1 MSYRIHIKKDYKPEI
16 RWHPAKPWYHRH
28 RPWLFA
34 LGSSCLGSLL
44 YITVLMQTNRVD
56 AGQDFDLLN
65 SPAPI
70 NASFPAGNA
79 QTFDE
84 TSMGNNET
92 QAAAS
97 AAKSL
102 QADDQTV
109 AWQTVKIHRGDN
121 LSLVFDRL
129 GLRPAVLQQ
138 IMAAGENTK
147 MLTHLIPDNNLHFQI
162 DKDKLLAL
170 KYEPD
175 VTTTLQINKQGDG
188 FDSQITITEL
198 DRRITKAEA
207 VIKNSLFL
215 AGQSAG
221 LSDNLI
227 MRLIAIYAWDIDF
240 ALNIR
245 QGDSFKIVYEEQF
258 KDGIKVRDGPILA
271 AEFINRN
278 KSYRAVRYTSVNG
291 DTNYFNEAGISMRK
305 AFLRTP
311 VKFNRISSRFNLRR
325 KHPVLNRIRAH
336 KGVDYSA
343 PAGTPIKATGDG
355 VVAYVGR
362 KGGYGKTVIL
372 KHGGIYKTVYA
383 HMSRYAKGIKR
394 GKHIKQGKI
403 IGYVGQTGLA
413 TGPHLHYEFRL
424 HDVHRNP
431 LTVKLPKASSIPSK
445 HKDHFRAQ
453 TAPLLARLDK
463 PGQIEIAL
471 QQIPAANNI
480 VMAQQQAS
488 TPSTSQN

>member
-336 KGVDYSA
+336 TGVDYSA
-343 PAGTPIKATGDG
+343 PAGPPIKSTGDG
-355 VVAYVGR
+355 VVAYVGP
-362 KGGYGKTVIL
+362 KGDYALTVI
-372 KHGGIYKTVYA
+372 
-383 HMSRYAKGIKR
+383 
-394 GKHIKQGKI
+394 
-403 IGYVGQTGLA
+403 
-413 TGPHLHYEFRL
+413 
-424 HDVHRNP
+424 
-431 LTVKLPKASSIPSK
+431 
-445 HKDHFRAQ
+445 
-453 TAPLLARLDK
+453 
-463 PGQIEIAL
+463 
-471 QQIPAANNI
+471 
-480 VMAQQQAS
+480 
-488 TPSTSQN
+488 